1 MRNVSPL
8 LTLALIAS
16 LSLSGCGKRELP
28 SEISWF
34 EDFQSGQTEAQRLG
48 HNMLID
54 FYTDWCTW
62 CKVLDDSVYTDP
74 NFIQMSA
81 EMVLVKIDAEKDT
94 LNAEK
99 YGISGFPTVLLL
111 KPDGSEIDRIYG
123 YMPAPDFINQINLYL
138 EGRETL
144 EDYLARLEE
153 SPADIEVNYT
163 LAEKYEARSQHQKAA
178 SYYSKVLELD
188 SGNQSGKA
196 DHALMNLGFS
206 FYRQKEYQKAI
217 EVNTEFVKRFP
228 TSELKEDVIVYI
240 PYFYAKW
247 GKKEKALKLY
257 NQYLQA
263 YPEGENVEWVNRQM
277 AKLSKEG
284 S

>member
-1 MRNVSPL
+1 MRSLAPF
-8 LTLALIAS
+8 LTLALMVC
-16 LSLSGCGKRELP
+16 LSLSGCGKKELP

-34 EDFQSGQTEAQRLG
+34 EDFQSGQRAAQELG
-48 HNMLID
+48 QNMLVD
-54 FYTDWCTW
+54 FYTDWCKW
-62 CKVLDDSVYTDP
+62 CTVLDDSVYTAP

-94 LNAEK
+94 LNTK
-99 YGISGFPTVLLL
+99 RYGISGFPTVLLL
-111 KPDGSEIDRIYG
+111 RSDGSEIDRIYG
-123 YMPAPDFINQINLYL
+123 YMPLPDFVNQIYLYL

-153 SPADIEVNYT
+153 TPADVEVNYT

-178 SYYSKVLELD
+178 FYYSKVLELD
-188 SGNQSGKA
+188 SENESGKA
-196 DHALMNLGFS
+196 DDALMNLGFS
-206 FYRQKEYQKAI
+206 FYRQKEYQRAI

-228 TSELKEDVIVYI
+228 ASELKEDVIVYI

-257 NQYLQA
+257 EQYLRA
-263 YPEGENVEWVNRQM
+263 YPEGENVEWVNKQI
-277 AKLSKEG
+277 AKLSKE
-284 S
+284 SS

>member
-1 MRNVSPL
+1 
-8 LTLALIAS
+8 
-16 LSLSGCGKRELP
+16 
-28 SEISWF
+28 
-34 EDFQSGQTEAQRLG
+34 
-48 HNMLID
+48 
-54 FYTDWCTW
+54 
-62 CKVLDDSVYTDP
+62 
-74 NFIQMSA
+74 MSA